1 MGDHREELL
10 VRSRGTYLLIYNADC
25 NKYSARTSTNWK
37 LALFKFQTKTIG
49 ELNVRPQEKVYYSR
63 KEDAISYW
71 GGMTPS
77 EKEELLRTVSC

>member
-10 VRSRGTYLLIYNADC
+10 VRLRGIYLLIYNADRNEC
-25 NKYSARTSTNWK
+25 SARTSTNWK
-37 LALFKFQTKTIG
+37 LAPFKFQIKTIG
-49 ELNVRPQEKVYYSR
+49 QLDVRPQEKVYYSR
-63 KEDAISYW
+63 KKDAISYW

>member
-1 MGDHREELL
+1 MFGWYLDELEAGPFQ
-10 VRSRGTYLLIYNADC
+10 VSDKKPIG
-25 NKYSARTSTNWK
+25 K
-37 LALFKFQTKTIG
+37 LD
-49 ELNVRPQEKVYYSR
+49 VRPQENVYYSR